1 MTIQGTSAKNTC
13 YTNCTNL
20 SVFSY
25 TDDSY
30 GGGSKHYMKKKH
42 SMTDSARGAGG
53 SRRISQSLIFCDI
66 DFFGR
71 HPLTVISITEL
82 VLLVQLHWIILV
94 QNCTI
99 QVQYIVLYKNL
110 DLSDKLLHVLT
121 HN

>member
-1 MTIQGTSAKNTC
+1 MI
-13 YTNCTNL
+13 
-20 SVFSY
+20 
-25 TDDSY
+25 
-30 GGGSKHYMKKKH
+30 
-42 SMTDSARGAGG
+42 
-53 SRRISQSLIFCDI
+53 
-66 DFFGR
+66 
-71 HPLTVISITEL
+71 LTVISIEL